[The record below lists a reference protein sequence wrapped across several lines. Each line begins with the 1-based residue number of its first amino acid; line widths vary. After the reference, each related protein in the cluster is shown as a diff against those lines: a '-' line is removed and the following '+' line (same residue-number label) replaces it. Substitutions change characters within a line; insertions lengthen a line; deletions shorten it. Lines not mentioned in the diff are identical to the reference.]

1 GGRGGGGGGRV
12 GGAARARAGAAGAL
26 LAPGLRASAGDE
38 PAAFRG
44 AGTAPARV
52 QLCTHGLVDDVR
64 LHVGRE
70 HRLFEG
76 DVLLGGSA
84 EQRRLGRGHYASSRT
99 STNPFFGPGTAPLT
113 NRRLRSASTS
123 WTTRPTWVTRSPP
136 SRPAMRTPLKTRDGV
151 ADAPIE
157 PGLRMLCEPCDFGP
171 RWNLC
176 RLIVPAKPFPCET
189 PLTFTFSPGANAS
202 TVTFSPTTSSL
213 SPRNSTS
220 RRYAPSTSFAF
231 RWPSAALVSL
241 RSATLSYAI
250 CTAS

>member
-1 GGRGGGGGGRV
+1 P
-12 GGAARARAGAAGAL
+12 GA
-26 LAPGLRASAGDE
+26 
-38 PAAFRG
+38 
-44 AGTAPARV
+44 
-52 QLCTHGLVDDVR
+52 QGLVNDMQ
-64 LHVGRE
+64 LHVRRE
-70 HRLFEG
+70 PRFLER
-76 DVLLGGSA
+76 DVLFGGSA
-84 EQRRLGRGHYASSRT
+84 EQRRLGCGHQGCSRT

-123 WTTRPTWVTRSPP
+123 WTTGPTCVTRLPP
-136 SRPAMRTPLKTRDGV
+136 RRPAMRTPLKTRDGV

-189 PLTFTFSPGANAS
+189 PLTLTFSPRANAS

-213 SPRNSTS
+213 WPRNSTS

-231 RWPSAALVSL
+231 RCPSAALVSL
-241 RSATLSYAI
+241 WSAILSSPI
-250 CTAS
+250 CRAS